1 MDKPLESMASYT
13 VARKTRS
20 MNTYEEFYYSLEKEG
35 APYLTSPLSEA
46 LIHAGKGVKNLVS
59 TGKHKA
65 TTIQANP
72 RVQDSYIRFANNFTG
87 DTNDVYQ
94 HLASEAL
101 AHGKGLMGKAKN
113 FLNPKVIRNPT
124 PTPRAT
130 PANVG
135 SRYIAK
141 SPNVATRGQGI
152 NPSSLRANDPL
163 PLNKTSSFSM
173 TKQALNK
180 YSSFYDQLGTRT
192 KQASILDL
200 IS

>member
-20 MNTYEEFYYSLEKEG
+20 MNTYEEFYYTLEKEG

-59 TGKHKA
+59 AGKYQA
-65 TTIQANP
+65 STIQANP
-72 RVQDSYIRFANNFTG
+72 GVQDTMVNLTNNFTG
-87 DTNDVYQ
+87 DPSDIIQ
-94 HLASEAL
+94 HVAPYAITQ
-101 AHGKGLMGKAKN
+101 GKKLMGKTKN
-113 FLNPKVIRNPT
+113 FLNPKAIRNPT

-141 SPNVATRGQGI
+141 SPSIATRGQGI
-152 NPSSLRANDPL
+152 NPKALRANDPL

-180 YSSFYDQLGTRT
+180 YSSFYDQLGTRLN
-192 KQASILDL
+192 QLDL
-200 IS
+200 F